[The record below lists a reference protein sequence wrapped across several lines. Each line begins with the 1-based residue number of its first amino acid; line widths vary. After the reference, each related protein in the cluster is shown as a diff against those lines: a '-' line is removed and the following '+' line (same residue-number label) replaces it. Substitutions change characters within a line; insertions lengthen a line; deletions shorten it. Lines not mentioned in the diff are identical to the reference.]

1 MPTFGIN
8 RTIVRMVIPE
18 LSSTFRSASAAYRW
32 LVESGYGYRKT
43 EFLADWR
50 ELLSIPKKAD
60 VWKYI
65 PKSKK
70 PSSDIFVETE
80 LTLGGKYQY
89 IGEIEYISSQGKV
102 ETKTISYL
110 SEEVETIGDIE
121 ERFGGIVEQEKD
133 RYGVRQV
140 TKVTVKVGR
149 RRR

>member
-1 MPTFGIN
+1 MPTFGVT
-8 RTIVRMVIPE
+8 RTIVRMFIPE
-18 LSSTFRSASAAYRW
+18 LYSYFGTATSAYKWIVKA
-32 LVESGYGYRKT
+32 GYGYRKT

-50 ELLSIPKKAD
+50 EILNIQKKAD

-65 PKSKK
+65 PKKYK
-70 PSSDIFVETE
+70 PSPDMFVETE

-89 IGEIEYISSQGKV
+89 IGEIEYISSQGRV

-149 RRR
+149 RRK